1 MNKKR
6 ILNEDEMRDFLRNY
20 VTEKAGGNL
29 RIAAER
35 LCTTKQNLS
44 LILSGKR
51 TIGEDLSWRLGFE
64 RKETEILVEFWIPTN
79 LL

>member
-1 MNKKR
+1 
-6 ILNEDEMRDFLRNY
+6 MRDFLRNY
-20 VTEKAGGNL
+20 ITEKAGGNL

-51 TIGEDLSWRLGFE
+51 TVGEDLSWRLNFQK
-64 RKETEILVEFWIPTN
+64 KEIEIEIKVYIPIDD